1 MDTPVIEPKVTRRS
15 YNASNF
21 TKTCSFCDGTNEL
34 ISCRSNNLFEHVKI
48 WATYLFD
55 ARLLA
60 KLSEGDMVAIE
71 AQYHKKCLTKFF
83 NSYKSKKRAEIP
95 VAELLREIE
104 RKALKDVVNYVKDQV
119 TLCFETNSTPVFTQK
134 SISDLYNARLIH
146 FGADETFTKRTH
158 CKIMEVVF
166 F

>member
-15 YNASNF
+15 YHASNF
-21 TKTCSFCDGTNEL
+21 TKTCFFCDGTNKL
-34 ISCRSNNLFEHVKI
+34 ISCWSNNLFEHVKI

-55 ARLLA
+55 ARLIA

-71 AQYHKKCLTKFF
+71 AQYHKKCLTMFF

-104 RKALKDVVNYVKDQV
+104 RKVLKDVVNYVKDQV

-134 SISDLYNARLIH
+134 SISDLYNACLIH
-146 FGADETFTKRTH
+146 FGEPIALTRENNGGSTWSP
-158 CKIMEVVF
+158 
-166 F
+166 